1 MNPAEPTTRKMESM
15 GTLHTLSREHGS
27 SIEVQAS
34 KRENAAKASSFRKKH
49 HDPTPISPDIGNA
62 THSAFVPDASE
73 APNNPDSVSGDDKRQ
88 WDCLL
93 GEELPDTECTEFQL
107 ASGMKKILNW
117 PQSRAWMSDS
127 FTKFLIDA
135 QIAAQTAE
143 RKRERENGRKRIRG
157 MYTGHSKQTKWR
169 NKKAKEQLKAKDNC
183 CEKINGQTL
192 PQGGA
197 GVFSVEAQGAEDS
210 ADEWEESEN
219 EEDSD
224 GEKQC
229 SRNQRSPQIFFQ

>member
-1 MNPAEPTTRKMESM
+1 MARPSKSK
-15 GTLHTLSREHGS
+15 
-27 SIEVQAS
+27 QS

-73 APNNPDSVSGDDKRQ
+73 APNNPDSVSGDDERQ

-93 GEELPDTECTEFQL
+93 GEELPDTECTEFQPGLGDEEDIEL
-107 ASGMKKILNW
+107 ATESSL
-117 PQSRAWMSDS
+117 DS

-169 NKKAKEQLKAKDNC
+169 NKKAKEQLKAKGFLGLA
-183 CEKINGQTL
+183 EFLKTTAAKKSNGQTL

-197 GVFSVEAQGAEDS
+197 GVVSVEAQGAEDS

-224 GEKQC
+224 GEETVSLRTQKIELL
-229 SRNQRSPQIFFQ
+229 S